1 MWIKKSSL
9 QVRLPLLAVLLSM
22 ATACVLWIVVGYIV
36 GSQKEKEAG
45 ELLSRRA
52 LTLAG
57 KIDSALY
64 ERYQN
69 ITLHANLL
77 TKYKLI
83 ERPELLGQHLDAL
96 KRSYEGYA
104 WIGCAGMDGRV
115 LGASDGLLKGSDISQ
130 RPWYAGA
137 LKANYLGGPH
147 RALLLEK
154 KLNTNELEPLRF
166 LDIAIPV
173 LTEQG
178 SIAGVL
184 GAHIDWRWIK
194 TIAQSMPPRE
204 QSEFMIVADNGLVL
218 SGPPELQDTILPQAM
233 AERMERGKSGYD
245 VAHWPDNKLYLSGY
259 GRSTGYQSFPGLNW
273 LIIERDHVELAY
285 APIHALLRQ
294 LMLWSLLV
302 AGIFAVAGWIAAR
315 RITKPLL
322 IISEAAEAIERGDTK
337 TNIPLMSAYHEVKV
351 LASALASLISQLT
364 KRESELEQSITRN
377 PLTQLPNRVLTKAL
391 IDQAITLA
399 RQENNSL
406 TVMTVGFGGFGLIN
420 NTMGNAVGDALLKQ
434 ISQRLQSAN
443 ANATL
448 CHIGRDEFALIMRD
462 QGEALMRTASTSG
475 AIEEAVERPFL
486 VEDTPYYVYPVM
498 GVSQYPKDA
507 NDADAL
513 LSHSEVALHEA
524 RKQGGRCI
532 EFYQAEMNSSVL
544 QRMELERDLR
554 LALAAGQLE
563 LHYQPQYSLSND
575 RLMGVEALIRWRHP
589 QRGYI
594 SPMIFIPVAEASGL
608 ILPIGN
614 WVLHEACRQAAS
626 WRSAGLPSM
635 RVAVNVSSR
644 QFAESSL
651 TQQVTDALA
660 QYELPAACLKLE
672 ITESLLMQDVDRA
685 IATMQELVD
694 IGVCLAID
702 DFGTGYSSLSYLGR
716 FCISELKI
724 DQSFVRNLTSDA
736 DNAAIVHAII
746 SLARNLKLG
755 VIAEGVETEAQVH
768 FLKDAGCHDMQGYY
782 FSKPLD
788 SESMTKILQERKGL
802 L

>member
-1 MWIKKSSL
+1 MKIKKSSL

-22 ATACVLWIVVGYIV
+22 ATACVLWVVVEYIV

-57 KIDSALY
+57 KIDRALY

-77 TKYKLI
+77 AKHKLI
-83 ERPELLGQHLDAL
+83 DRPELLGQHLDAL

-104 WIGCAGMDGRV
+104 WIGYAGMDGRV
-115 LGASDGLLKGSDISQ
+115 LEASDGLLKGSDISQ

-173 LTEQG
+173 LTEKG

-184 GAHIDWRWIK
+184 GAHIDWRWIR

-218 SGPPELQDTILPQAM
+218 LGPPELQDKILPQAM
-233 AERMERGKSGYD
+233 AERMEKGKSGYD
-245 VAHWPDNKLYLSGY
+245 VAHWPDNKLYLAGY
-259 GRSTGYQSFPGLNW
+259 SRSMGYQSFPGLNW
-273 LIIERDHVELAY
+273 LIIERHHVELAY
-285 APIHALLRQ
+285 APTRALLRQ

-302 AGIFAVAGWIAAR
+302 AGIFALAGWIAAR

-322 IISEAAEAIERGDTK
+322 IISKAAEAIERGDTK
-337 TNIPLMSAYHEVKV
+337 TNIPLMSSYHEVTV

-399 RQENNSL
+399 RQENNPL

-434 ISQRLQSAN
+434 ISQRLQSAS

-462 QGEALMRTASTSG
+462 QGEALMQTASTSG

-589 QRGYI
+589 HRGYI
-594 SPMIFIPVAEASGL
+594 SPMLFIPVAEASGL
-608 ILPIGN
+608 ILPIGK
-614 WVLHEACRQAAS
+614 WVLHEACRQAAA
-626 WRSAGLPSM
+626 WRHAGLPSM
-635 RVAVNVSSR
+635 RIAVNVSSR
-644 QFAESSL
+644 QFAEANL
-651 TQQVTDALA
+651 TQQVTDALS
-660 QYELPAACLKLE
+660 QYKLPSTCLKLE
-672 ITESLLMQDVDRA
+672 ITESMLMQDVDRA
-685 IATMQELVD
+685 ITTMQELVD
-694 IGVCLAID
+694 IGVRLAID

-724 DQSFVRNLTSDA
+724 DQSFVRNLPSDA
-736 DNAAIVHAII
+736 DNAAIVHTII

-755 VIAEGVETEAQVH
+755 VIAEGVESEAQVD